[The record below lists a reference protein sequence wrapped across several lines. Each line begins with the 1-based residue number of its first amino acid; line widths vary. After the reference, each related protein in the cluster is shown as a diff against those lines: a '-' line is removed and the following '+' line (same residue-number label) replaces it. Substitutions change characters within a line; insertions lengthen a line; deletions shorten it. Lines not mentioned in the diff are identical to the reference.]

1 MFGRKKNGYRKI
13 EERVDALKSDFDSLQ
28 QNLRGL
34 ATGAQEAVR
43 ARTADLLK
51 NSENLEEWTN
61 ENVDSLRD
69 MIREQPLASCILSL
83 SAGALLGALMLRR

>member
-51 NSENLEEWTN
+51 NSEDLEEWTN